1 MTVKIT
7 QIDEARDATVLRIE
21 GKLAA
26 GDAVMLTWILARL
39 EGGERISIDM
49 SGVTYLDGEVAAIF
63 RRLEE
68 NGAGLIGVDFFIRS
82 VIDADSNGN
91 KKGSQCRDC
100 REVGRETGGGD
111 AAGFTSL
118 HRDGENI

>member
-1 MTVKIT
+1 MRIDTAMTVKIT

-49 SGVTYLDGEVAAIF
+49 SGVTYLDGEVD
-63 RRLEE
+63 
-68 NGAGLIGVDFFIRS
+68 GPRS
-82 VIDADSNGN
+82 YVASAWAV
-91 KKGSQCRDC
+91 KGRAPD
-100 REVGRETGGGD
+100 
-111 AAGFTSL
+111 
-118 HRDGENI
+118 